1 MIGRLSDIDV
11 RLLRNFVA
19 VVEAGGFSLATARLN
34 VSESTISQ
42 QMSDLESRL
51 GMRLCER
58 GRAGFRLTRNGEEVY
73 KATVELLEDMTRFRD
88 RLALLGS
95 EMSGTLNLGVA
106 DAIVTHPGSQ
116 DRRSHP
122 APMSTAA
129 PTSRST
135 SICSRRASWSAAS
148 SRASSTSRSRRSTG
162 ASPGSPTCRSSRAE
176 LALLRPRASA
186 LHVPQEA
193 ITPEMLDEGGR
204 IARGYLEHFD
214 KELFGTE
221 RYRAT
226 VQLTEAAALLIL
238 SGRFIG
244 FLPDH
249 YAAGWVAEGRMK
261 AIRPDRYRLE
271 PRFSIISRRDAT
283 ADRRVDAFVKEII
296 RLSRDAGASVEQQ
309 TKSAP
314 PASPVRKIFEP
325 KRRRALRGSR
335 HADAHGVNGVPRA
348 FKGLGGAAGF
358 ERAGA
363 ENRLA
368 ASGGPPLQREALP
381 GPAALWL

>member
-42 QMSDLESRL
+42 QMSDLEARL

-106 DAIVTHPGSQ
+106 DGIITHPRAKLVEALRAYA
-116 DRRSHP
+116 DRSPEISLNLHMLTPRELERGVIEGKLHIAI
-122 APMSTAA
+122 APEH
-129 PTSRST
+129 
-135 SICSRRASWSAAS
+135 RRVAGVAYLPLFVERNSLYCA
-148 SRASSTSRSRRSTG
+148 RGHT
-162 ASPGSPTCRSSRAE
+162 
-176 LALLRPRASA
+176 LFD
-186 LHVPQEA
+186 VPQEA

-214 KELFGTE
+214 KGLFGTE

-226 VQLTEAAALLIL
+226 VQLLEAAALLIL

-261 AIRPDRYRLE
+261 AIRPDRYRIE

-309 TKSAP
+309 TTSPP

-325 KRRRALRGSR
+325 KAAARISR
-335 HADAHGVNGVPRA
+335 IMPR
-348 FKGLGGAAGF
+348 
-358 ERAGA
+358 
-363 ENRLA
+363 
-368 ASGGPPLQREALP
+368 
-381 GPAALWL
+381 